1 MIFKREKKDEKE
13 TDRYRVGERVPQAKI
28 KSQANVYS
36 GEEFH
41 NLEEGSVSE
50 WKLFSH
56 VVVFETPWTSQFMDF
71 SRPEYWSG

>member
-1 MIFKREKKDEKE
+1 MIFKREKKKDERE

-50 WKLFSH
+50 
-56 VVVFETPWTSQFMDF
+56 
-71 SRPEYWSG
+71 